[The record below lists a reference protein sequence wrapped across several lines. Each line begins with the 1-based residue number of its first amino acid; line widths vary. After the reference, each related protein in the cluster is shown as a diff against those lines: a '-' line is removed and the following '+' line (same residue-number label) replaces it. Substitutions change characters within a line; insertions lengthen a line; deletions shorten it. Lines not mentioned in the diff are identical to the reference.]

1 MLLQLSCLCRVWIL
15 ESVGGGRGRLRS
27 FSITLHLDFGGRVSI
42 NLEAHRSGQA
52 GNPPGSVASPSPS
65 LGLNHAPPQS
75 FLYMGAGN
83 RTQVL
88 MLVWQV
94 FYYLSHLLIQPL
106 HYNARPSR

>member
-1 MLLQLSCLCRVWIL
+1 MDSRK
-15 ESVGGGRGRLRS
+15 SVGGGERGAEVALCLS
-27 FSITLHLDFGGRVSI
+27 QSLSTLILVDFSI